1 LEKLGNSASSRR
13 DETPESFAFFHLSN
27 ASHNSDY
34 GIYNS
39 TGQLLKGN
47 TLFEHYTELATQL
60 DTKRSAFY
68 LESKENELIFG
79 CSLSVKAENGRE
91 ERVVFIQVY
100 KNLPLQ
106 YEIDSDIQSLKR
118 FYERVKFEVE
128 NLDLKK
134 YRLVGLWDE
143 GDFRNINE
151 TPIEKDILEYTAGK
165 IHAGKKVSVKISELS
180 SGLSLILKLITKLR
194 HRFTFTFDVSQ
205 YPSEADVSVSL
216 IKPNPDFE
224 IGENGTCREFTKPE
238 LLNLYKEL
246 GEEFFHDE
254 TSYSKESQT
263 RSDPVSPIIKKILS
277 KPLYYCSSSNSIL
290 DNFDDRDKV
299 KIFQGLFQKI
309 NDPDIKKVLIDIYRK
324 IESPECRRDLYNI
337 LLSKNVYIEGL
348 IEDLVINVYKE
359 HNKDLFNLLFNNSSR
374 KNLSLN
380 NLDNERAQNSIKG
393 SKYNSF
399 EKGVKK
405 ALQLLEYSDKINFV
419 KYIANEAPSNP
430 KAEGKILLKT
440 LIEDL
445 VNLKGND
452 FILKLNEEEAKNL
465 DEIQGSGY
473 LETKKGLKKR
483 KRTRN
488 IKTVCYASALV
499 VIIFLSY
506 FFICYTHSMGNGG
519 EINSSGNNTE
529 NNSILCKYWKGLFD
543 PKTENILGNA
553 LSPQDDQKTMKNNTT
568 NETLKNII
576 SEFLQMFSKK

>member
-1 LEKLGNSASSRR
+1 MGNSASNHLN
-13 DETPESFAFFHLSN
+13 ENPENFGFFHLSN
-27 ASHNSDY
+27 ASYTSDY

-39 TGQLLKGN
+39 TGHLFNGN
-47 TLFEHYTELATQL
+47 KLFEQYTELATQL

-68 LESKENELIFG
+68 LESKENEIIFG
-79 CSLSVKAENGRE
+79 CSLSVKADSERE

-118 FYERVKFEVE
+118 FYERVKFKVE

-180 SGLSLILKLITKLR
+180 NGLSLILKLITKLR

-263 RSDPVSPIIKKILS
+263 RSDSVSPVVKKILS

-309 NDPDIKKVLIDIYRK
+309 NDPDIKKVLIDIYLK
-324 IESPECRRDLYNI
+324 IESPECRKDLYNT

-348 IEDLVINVYKE
+348 IEDLVINIYKE
-359 HNKDLFNLLFNNSSR
+359 HNKDLFDLLFNNTSR

-380 NLDNERAQNSIKG
+380 NLDNEQAQNSIKG

-405 ALQLLEYSDKINFV
+405 ALQLLEYSDKINFI

-519 EINSSGNNTE
+519 ETNSSGNNTE

>member
-1 LEKLGNSASSRR
+1 MEKLGNSASNHR
-13 DETPESFAFFHLSN
+13 DKTPESFAFFHLSN
-27 ASHNSDY
+27 ASYNSDY

-47 TLFEHYTELATQL
+47 TLFEQYTELATQL

-106 YEIDSDIQSLKR
+106 YEIDSDIQSLKQ

-128 NLDLKK
+128 NLDSKK

-143 GDFRNINE
+143 GDFKNIKE
-151 TPIEKDILEYTAGK
+151 IPVDKDFLEYTAGK

-180 SGLSLILKLITKLR
+180 SGFSLILKLITKLR
-194 HRFTFTFDVSQ
+194 HRFTFIFDVSQ
-205 YPSEADVSVSL
+205 YPSESDVSVSL

-238 LLNLYKEL
+238 LNNFYKEL
-246 GEEFFHDE
+246 GDEFFKDE
-254 TSYSKESQT
+254 TSYSKGSQT
-263 RSDPVSPIIKKILS
+263 RSDSVSPVVKKILS
-277 KPLYYCSSSNSIL
+277 KPIYYCSSSNSIL

-324 IESPECRRDLYNI
+324 IESPECRKDLYNT
-337 LLSKNVYIEGL
+337 LLSKNVYIEDL
-348 IEDLVINVYKE
+348 IEDLVITIHKE
-359 HNKDLFNLLFNNSSR
+359 HNKDLFNLLFDNISR
-374 KNLSLN
+374 ENLSLN
-380 NLDNERAQNSIKG
+380 DLDNERIRNSRKG
-393 SKYNSF
+393 FKYNSF
-399 EKGVKK
+399 EQGVKK
-405 ALQLLEYSDKINFV
+405 ALKLLEYSDKINFV
-419 KYIANEAPSNP
+419 KYIANEAPSKP

-473 LETKKGLKKR
+473 LETKKGLKRR

-488 IKTVCYASALV
+488 IKTVFYASALV
-499 VIIFLSY
+499 MIVFISY
-506 FFICYTHSMGNGG
+506 FFIYHIPPIGNGG
-519 EINSSGNNTE
+519 EDSFSGNNTE
-529 NNSILCKYWKGLFD
+529 NNFTLHKLIELFD
-543 PKTENILGNA
+543 HQTENISEDNI
-553 LSPQDDQKTMKNNTT
+553 SSKDDQKMMKNYTT

-576 SEFLQMFSKK
+576 SDFLQMFSKK